1 VRELNALVTEA
12 SNSRSEQIFAKYMP
26 LTIKSGIDFVWL
38 PPRTLDLIRYIGF
51 MLLSA
56 AIALRIT
63 KVTVEIRRWYRTAAN

>member
-12 SNSRSEQIFAKYMP
+12 SNSRSEQIFAKLP